1 MNFADFSASVAFR
14 LKLDR
19 LKAQVREPKLDE
31 YFTQNQ
37 RLLEQFVFS
46 RMVVDNSNLAQDLR
60 QQVEQNGADFT
71 NSPNN
76 TLLWMML

>member
-1 MNFADFSASVAFR
+1 MNFADSSASVAFR
-14 LKLDR
+14 LKLDQ

-37 RLLEQFVFS
+37 RLLEQVVFS

-60 QQVEQNGADFT
+60 QQVEQNGADF
-71 NSPNN
+71 NQ
-76 TLLWMML
+76 LAK